1 MKEKTPN
8 IKKQMKINQMKVIFG
23 DFKKRHGKK
32 EEEISRFRM
41 QIELR
46 CFSFGLIQATNI
58 QVLRNVPEKS
68 MKKRNRR
75 IWDIILAVRSFGEEI
90 C

>member
-1 MKEKTPN
+1 
-8 IKKQMKINQMKVIFG
+8 MKINQMKVIFG

-58 QVLRNVPEKS
+58 QVLRNVPEKEYEEKKS
-68 MKKRNRR
+68 ENMGYYLSCAEFRRRNLLKTVMKNMSS
-75 IWDIILAVRSFGEEI
+75 L
-90 C
+90 